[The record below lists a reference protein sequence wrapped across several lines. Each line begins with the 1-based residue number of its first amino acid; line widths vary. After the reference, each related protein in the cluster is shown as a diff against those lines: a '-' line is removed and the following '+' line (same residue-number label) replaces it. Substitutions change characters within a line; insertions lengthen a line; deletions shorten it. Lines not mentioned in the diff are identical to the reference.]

1 HDPER
6 RLFMVVA
13 THSEDLAIERL
24 AARCLRALIT
34 DVEQGRC
41 IPEFGTALN
50 SKIRSYGTARL
61 EREVFLSAEESVTD
75 SSALKNTS
83 RSSRAVP
90 YERIFEFRAVP
101 NSGMHR
107 PCSTSVINALRHRA
121 ARRSIARSSE

>member
-1 HDPER
+1 
-6 RLFMVVA
+6 MMVA

-50 SKIRSYGTARL
+50 SKIRLYGTARL

-75 SSALKNTS
+75 SFGFWAFKVRPWAQLDRDQQVLLLRTA
-83 RSSRAVP
+83 AVSL
-90 YERIFEFRAVP
+90 ERED
-101 NSGMHR
+101 
-107 PCSTSVINALRHRA
+107 L
-121 ARRSIARSSE
+121 